1 MRANRFVKRLA
12 AAGLVLG
19 LMLAPNLASTP
30 ASADDEGRAGFSNL
44 QKDQIREL
52 VRDYILQNP
61 ETILESVAIMQARQ
75 RAEENERAQQAL
87 VEAQDLLENA
97 PGDPVLG
104 NPEGTVTLVE
114 FFDYQC
120 GYCKAMMEPLRAV
133 MAQYDNLRIVMKE
146 FPILGEPSGFAARA
160 SLAADMQGRYMDF
173 HLSLLSH
180 RGRLTEEAILQTAR
194 EVGLDMTRLAVDMDS
209 PEVAAIIDRN
219 RALAQQLQI
228 EGTPAFTIGG
238 QLIPGAVNEQQL
250 SALVADAAAKA
261 KTAN

>member
-1 MRANRFVKRLA
+1 MKINRFVQILGA
-12 AAGLVLG
+12 ASLVLG
-19 LMLAPNLASTP
+19 LMLAPGMAH
-30 ASADDEGRAGFSNL
+30 ADDDGQAGFSDL
-44 QKDQIREL
+44 QKNQIREL

-61 ETILESVAIMQARQ
+61 EIILESVAIMQARQ
-75 RAEENERAQQAL
+75 KAEENERAQQAL
-87 VEAQDLLENA
+87 IQSRDLLENA
-97 PGDPVLG
+97 PGDPILG
-104 NPEGTVTLVE
+104 NPDGTITLVE

-133 MAQYDNLRIVMKE
+133 MEEYDNLRIVMKE
-146 FPILGEPSGFAARA
+146 FPILGEPSGMAARA
-160 SLAADMQGRYMDF
+160 SLAADLQGLYSEF
-173 HLSLLSH
+173 HMALLGH
-180 RGRLTEEAILQTAR
+180 RGRLTETAILQVAR
-194 EVGLDMTRLAVDMDS
+194 EVGLDMARLATDMDS

-261 KTAN
+261 KSAN